1 MIREKLEFPEHEQV
15 DFVQSQIND
24 DFKARLGMGAL
35 ASELVT
41 LDAQYKQ
48 EKHDANRDFIDAYNS
63 RSWWRTKAPSTD
75 EVSGWSQAHYKTTD
89 LSEARKQAREEG
101 DKSWHMEH
109 DYIDMTRQHL
119 STVREAIDSF
129 PEHHKGILSTNI
141 ANRLEEYANDTN
153 NTVDNLAFSQWK
165 KAAED
170 KQGAPLSWAEWL
182 TRPTDRYAT
191 KLTPEDRQL
200 LNFLQWNQHHYNSV
214 NSDPEV
220 RKDFQ
225 NRSKNLAGDLEELV
239 KKDKIDPEI
248 YRNYLR
254 RPIQATIGEPL
265 DVGLIAANGYA
276 RVDKPFI
283 VLAPGFKQGTY
294 VHERMHQV
302 GSLGDTFWNEAA
314 TQYIADEVDML
325 KGNEF
330 HDTPYVK
337 GVHLLEDI
345 LKVAHMNS
353 KDLSSY
359 FAHDDYDGF
368 MSEVKH
374 RTGVDFDK
382 AYQLIKTEAYKR
394 YPQDVEMAE
403 YFIAYEVPRI
413 FNKILTPG
421 Q

>member
-15 DFVQSQIND
+15 DFEQSQVSD
-24 DFKARLGMGAL
+24 EFKTRLSMGAI
-35 ASELVT
+35 ASDFVALE
-41 LDAQYKQ
+41 AQYSQ
-48 EKHDANRDFIDAYNS
+48 EKHNANRDFIDAYNN
-63 RSWWRTKAPSTD
+63 RRWWRTKAPTTD
-75 EVSGWSQAHYKTTD
+75 EVSGWAQAHYKTTD
-89 LSEARKQAREEG
+89 LSEARNQAREQSN
-101 DKSWHMEH
+101 KSWRMEH
-109 DYIDMTRQHL
+109 DYTDMTRQHV
-119 STVREAIDSF
+119 SSVREVVDHLS
-129 PEHHKGILSTNI
+129 EHDKHILSTNI
-141 ANRLEEYANDTN
+141 ANRLEEYAQSTN

-170 KQGAPLSWAEWL
+170 ERGESISWAEWL
-182 TRPTDRYAT
+182 ARPSDKHA
-191 KLTPEDRQL
+191 PEDRQL
-200 LNFLQWNQHHYNSV
+200 LNFLQWNQHHYNSA

-225 NRSKNLAGDLEELV
+225 NRAKNLASDLEELV

-254 RPIQATIGEPL
+254 RPMQVTIGEPL
-265 DVGLIAANGYA
+265 DIGLIAANGYA
-276 RVDKPFI
+276 RADKPFI

-314 TQYIADEVDML
+314 TQYIADEIDIL

-345 LKVAHMNS
+345 LQMARMNS
-353 KDLSSY
+353 KDFSSY

-368 MSEVKH
+368 MTEVKH
-374 RTGVDFDK
+374 RTGIDFDK
-382 AYQLIKTEAYKR
+382 AYQLIKAEAYKR

-403 YFIAYEVPRI
+403 YVIAYEVPRI
-413 FNKILTPG
+413 FNKILIPRK
-421 Q
+421 